1 MSYYQTC
8 PECGDHLDPGE
19 SCDCEKEKGVYNMD
33 EQYKQ
38 FAEMLNKMG
47 EQEKEQIYIAA
58 IGSDDEYKAMIQSV
72 TNERLKGRLIAI
84 REIAK
89 SALESNKKAANAPTD
104 QSEALTAHNTTGSGC
119 QTQHTTKTGKAQGV
133 SG

>member
-89 SALESNKKAANAPTD
+89 SALESNKKAANPHAD
-104 QSEALTAHNTTGSGC
+104 QSKGLTANTTTGNGC
-119 QTQHTTKTGKAQGV
+119 QPQHTTKAEKAQEGA
-133 SG
+133 G